1 MSQETIKIEDLK
13 CVELRPN
20 DTLVVKLPGRC
31 PAERVERLGQR
42 LKKVFPDNEFII
54 LDAGTEMFVVH
65 HGEQPFHDSSAVDVN
80 AVFREAYG
88 VGKEPPG
95 DNLGN
100 VPESAS

>member
-42 LKKVFPDNEFII
+42 LKKVFPDNEIVIF
-54 LDAGTEMFVVH
+54 DAGTEVMVIRP
-65 HGEQPFHDSSAVDVN
+65 GEQPPVHFDDLLEIQKDLAT
-80 AVFREAYG
+80 
-88 VGKEPPG
+88 
-95 DNLGN
+95 
-100 VPESAS
+100 